1 MRAGR
6 RAGSSAVAP
15 HGAQAVWR
23 ALAIL
28 GGFTDARPSWTL
40 AELAREQRLSKPTAL
55 RILSALEL
63 AGFVAR
69 SGPAGAYRLGTA
81 AIELGARA
89 QRATSVSAAARPE
102 LEWLA
107 RETGETSS
115 LEAFYLGETLILD
128 EAHGHHLL
136 GTAPSIGTHWPAH
149 ATSTGKVL
157 LAALRTGTLE
167 PSQAAQT
174 RADAPL
180 RRFTDRTITSRGALE
195 AELDK
200 VAEQGHASVVGELE
214 SEFVAVGA
222 PVRNHLGQVVAALS
236 VGGPAS
242 RLKTGARQRC
252 IRLVTQA
259 AGRVSE
265 RLGFAAP
272 PSRR

>member
-1 MRAGR
+1 M
-6 RAGSSAVAP
+6 
-15 HGAQAVWR
+15 WR

-28 GGFTDARPSWTL
+28 GGFTDARPNWTL

-63 AGFVAR
+63 AGYVAR
-69 SGPAGAYRLGTA
+69 TGPAGSYGLGMA

-89 QRATSVSAAARPE
+89 RRATSVSAAARPE

-115 LEAFYLGETLILD
+115 LEVFYLGETLILD
-128 EAHGHHLL
+128 EVHGQHLL

-167 PSQAAQT
+167 PAQAAQAGT
-174 RADAPL
+174 DAPL
-180 RRFTDRTITSRGALE
+180 RRFTERTITSRSALD

-200 VAEQGHASVVGELE
+200 VAELGHAAVIGELE
-214 SEFVAVGA
+214 PEFAAVGA
-222 PVRNHLGQVVAALS
+222 PVRNHLGQVVAAVS

-242 RLKTGARQRC
+242 RLKTDARQRC
-252 IRLVTQA
+252 SRLVVQA

-265 RLGFAAP
+265 RLGFRAL